1 MNLRPRILSLVIGI
15 LVVSFLALA
24 VPLYWYTRGALE
36 EGMDRRLVTVAQI
49 AANQLRPDLLVNL
62 GREPA
67 LATVRAMLEHDLTEF
82 LIDGIEGVA
91 IYSRSGDELASSMSA
106 TDQQPDIGTVLQ
118 TFVDLDLP
126 AAQAVSELYPL
137 AGGGFLKAAAVPI
150 NADPDVP
157 LILIVWG
164 GARYVA
170 AVDQI
175 MGSLFWMVLVSA
187 VVAVGLAVVFSR
199 SLLRPVMAL
208 SAYAR
213 SIQDNIHTATV
224 DLGRT
229 DELGAL
235 NQALLEMHTEIRQQE
250 GSMKQLLS
258 GIAHE
263 IKNPLGGMEL
273 YAGLL
278 EEALAGEHDGQSD
291 SRQAYLKKVTGE
303 LRRLKQIVME
313 YLDYA
318 KPLRNKLEPI
328 RIEQIIEDVLPI
340 LQPEISNKQA
350 ACRVRGQG
358 LALGDESKLRRVFVH
373 LLKNSLQALE
383 PQGLIDI
390 DIQRQDSGV
399 QVVVSDDG
407 RGIPSDDLERIF
419 DPYFTT
425 HDKGYGLGLAIVKN
439 IIDEMNGT
447 IIVES
452 EAGEGT
458 KVTLRLP

>member
-1 MNLRPRILSLVIGI
+1 
-15 LVVSFLALA
+15 
-24 VPLYWYTRGALE
+24 
-36 EGMDRRLVTVAQI
+36 MDRRLISVAQI
-49 AANQLRPDLLVNL
+49 VANQLRTDLLVNL
-62 GREPA
+62 AREPA
-67 LATVRAMLEHDLTEF
+67 LPTVRAMLDRDLTAF
-82 LIDGIEGVA
+82 LVDGIEGIA
-91 IYSRSGDELASSMSA
+91 IYSQTGDELASSMVA

-137 AGGGFLKAAAVPI
+137 AGGGYLKAAAVPI
-150 NADPDVP
+150 NTDPDIP

-164 GARYVA
+164 GAQYVA

-175 MGSLFWMVLVSA
+175 VGSLFWIILVSA
-187 VVAVGLAVVFSR
+187 AVAVGLAVVFSR
-199 SLLRPVMAL
+199 SLIRPVMAL

-213 SIQDNIHTATV
+213 SIQDNIHAAAV

-235 NQALLEMHTEIRQQE
+235 NQALMEMHTEIRQQE
-250 GSMKQLLS
+250 ESMKLLLS

-278 EEALAGEHDGQSD
+278 EETLAGERGGQSD

-303 LRRLKQIVME
+303 LRRLKQIVLE

-318 KPLRNKLEPI
+318 KPLRTKLEAI
-328 RIEQIIEDVLPI
+328 RIEQILADVLPI
-340 LQPEISNKQA
+340 LQPEINQKQA
-350 ACRVRGQG
+350 ACRVTGQG
-358 LALGDESKLRRVFVH
+358 LALGDESKLRRVFVN

-383 PQGLIDI
+383 PQGIIDI

-399 QVVVSDDG
+399 QVVVVDDG
-407 RGIPSDDLERIF
+407 KGIPADDLERIF

-458 KVTLRLP
+458 KVTLSLPKA